1 MNGAVIEL
9 LISSITKCFVIANE
23 KYRDFCSSRMFQWNK
38 KSEQALIFSN
48 YFKKYV
54 ISAFGF
60 VFIISNVS
68 PVNGGMMFCFL
79 QEEEEVKEG

>member
-1 MNGAVIEL
+1 M
-9 LISSITKCFVIANE
+9 LI
-23 KYRDFCSSRMFQWNK
+23 
-38 KSEQALIFSN
+38 LIFSN

-68 PVNGGMMFCFL
+68 QVNGGMMFCFL

>member
-1 MNGAVIEL
+1 
-9 LISSITKCFVIANE
+9 
-23 KYRDFCSSRMFQWNK
+23 MFQWNK